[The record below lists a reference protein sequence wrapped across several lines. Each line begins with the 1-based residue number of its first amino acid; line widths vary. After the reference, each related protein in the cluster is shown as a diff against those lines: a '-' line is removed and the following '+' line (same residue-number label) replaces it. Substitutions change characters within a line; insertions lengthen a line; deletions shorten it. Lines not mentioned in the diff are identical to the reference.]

1 MLPPLQWNMPWCK
14 HCGITTTLTDGLC
27 RTCISFRLPRPTC
40 RSCARQIDSITG
52 QMSGICSD
60 CREQI
65 DRLSVPK
72 VDLIAAKVEDPVPP
86 PPTVPTGRR
95 ICYWCRGALAVEI
108 RHDVPTC
115 AACIKRKP
123 S

>member
-1 MLPPLQWNMPWCK
+1 MATMPVMY
-14 HCGITTTLTDGLC
+14 LC
-27 RTCISFRLPRPTC
+27 N
-40 RSCARQIDSITG
+40 SCAIAWCMPGRNVCMACDKAMQAL
-52 QMSGICSD
+52 
-60 CREQI
+60 
-65 DRLSVPK
+65 DRLYERPMPADRFSIPK
-72 VDLIAAKVEDPVPP
+72 VDVIAAKVEDI